1 MSKTRKDEVLAKK
14 EQKMYMMIKSV
25 WFVFYSGKIECS
37 DKREYIFKPK
47 LHKLS
52 VFSDQAREVI
62 E

>member
-25 WFVFYSGKIECS
+25 WFVFYSWKIECS
-37 DKREYIFKPK
+37 EYVIFKPK

-52 VFSDQAREVI
+52 LYSDQAREVI